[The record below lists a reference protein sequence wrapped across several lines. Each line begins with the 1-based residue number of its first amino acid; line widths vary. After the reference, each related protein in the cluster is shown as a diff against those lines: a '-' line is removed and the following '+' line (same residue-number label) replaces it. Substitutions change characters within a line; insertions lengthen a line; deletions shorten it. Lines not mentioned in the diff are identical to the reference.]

1 MSQGGQAGGNVYT
14 NAAGALTGAGN
25 AAQGAI
31 NTFQNTPTIASGMQT
46 YQNPFT
52 QDVIDRS
59 MADVGRMTAMQQEAN
74 KAQAAQMGA
83 FGGSRQGLVEA
94 ETNAAAQRTMGDM
107 SANLRSQGFNTAAG
121 LAGQDIGNRMTGAQG
136 MLSGAGTLGNLGTAG
151 FNMGNTLQQQQ
162 AQQGLLQQQMRQQ
175 MLNDAQNQFYG
186 FAGAPSN
193 YLNLMQ
199 QAATNS
205 PLTGNVSQQSGYNP
219 GLFGLIGGAAQ
230 IGRLF

>member
-1 MSQGGQAGGNVYT
+1 MSQGGQSGGNVYT

-25 AAQGAI
+25 ATQGAI
-31 NTFQNTPTIASGMQT
+31 NTFQNTPTIASGMSA

-59 MADVGRMTAMQQEAN
+59 MSDVGRMTAMQQEAN

-94 ETNAAAQRTMGDM
+94 ETNAAAQRTIGDL

-162 AQQGLLQQQMRQQ
+162 AQQGLLQQQMQQQ
-175 MLNDAQNQFYG
+175 MLTDAQNQFYG
-186 FAGAPSN
+186 FANSPN
-193 YLNLMQ
+193 QYLNLMQ
-199 QAATNS
+199 QASAGS
-205 PLTGNVSQQSGYNP
+205 PLNNNVTSESGYNP

-230 IGRLF
+230 IGSLF